1 MILLFTVCQNPL
13 KIVMKD
19 VYCLGGR
26 SKWNGWMK
34 DSIHRDYKPTERKI
48 LRALHPIDTC
58 TVTMVH
64 LGFRS

>member
-1 MILLFTVCQNPL
+1 MR
-13 KIVMKD
+13 D

-34 DSIHRDYKPTERKI
+34 DSIHRDYKPTEQKI